1 MVFAEKRRA
10 DGITAPR
17 MQIRHAG
24 YAQYVWQLGGG
35 FELSDGV
42 AFNPGFRISDD
53 MNMMGILIIAH
64 VYAFFKNGQMA
75 KRVQTD
81 KTKKMSGLKIY
92 RLPSDF
98 FRRPLSD

>member
-17 MQIRHAG
+17 VQIRHTG
-24 YAQYVWQLGGG
+24 YAQHVRQLGGG
-35 FELSDGV
+35 FELSDGI

-64 VYAFFKNGQMA
+64 VYAFFKTDRWQNEFKPI
-75 KRVQTD
+75 KRKRCPV
-81 KTKKMSGLKIY
+81 
-92 RLPSDF
+92 
-98 FRRPLSD
+98 